1 MPVPQSRRKP
11 DWVKDKLLRLHVLM
25 GTGGVRKL
33 AAHFNRLHGP
43 AMTVSKTYVAE
54 LLIRHRYELLALR
67 KEIRHAPPK
76 PYRRNA
82 VWGLDMSFFTDASG
96 QMQPMLGIVDHGSRW
111 LVHLGLLS
119 HRNRWTLFGHLCW
132 AIGRHGKPKAVRTDN
147 EAVFN
152 SWVFTGLL
160 KLLGIRHQRKRL
172 GSPWQN
178 GRIERVFGSLKPVLR
193 QLFIPSG
200 LALAQALREF
210 VFWHNHARPHQALGG
225 LTPWDAWREWTWKDF
240 EQHGRDGQAMAWS
253 GLDGVV
259 GGIVWMPPPS
269 PRRWSRIG
277 GGGASA
283 DARQGEGRTSE
294 ALSAKRRV
302 QPARLGTQTGAQRAC
317 APLGGGER
325 RLSAQKSDKWRTN
338 RGVEFEKSAGS
349 RHEKQ
354 LADTDMTTRT

>member
-1 MPVPQSRRKP
+1 MGDRGLVLLLLSLLFWMGCALLAWVGVVQRWRLSWCYRPAPLPLRRCRRRPVVTAPAMPVPKSRRKP

-54 LLIRHRYELLALR
+54 LLIRHRHELLALR
-67 KEIRHAPPK
+67 KEIRHELRQTPPK

-96 QMQPMLGIVDHGSRW
+96 QTHPMLGIVDHGSRW
-111 LVHLGLLS
+111 LAHLGLLNQ
-119 HRNRWTLFGHLCW
+119 RNSWTLFGQLCL

-160 KLLGIRHQRKRL
+160 KLLGIRHQRTQL

-225 LTPWDAWREWTWKDF
+225 LVPWDAWREWTWKDF

-269 PRRWSRIG
+269 PRRWS
-277 GGGASA
+277 
-283 DARQGEGRTSE
+283 
-294 ALSAKRRV
+294 
-302 QPARLGTQTGAQRAC
+302 PH
-317 APLGGGER
+317 
-325 RLSAQKSDKWRTN
+325 WRWW
-338 RGVEFEKSAGS
+338 R
-349 RHEKQ
+349 
-354 LADTDMTTRT
+354 